1 MDAAVIDTTGLEA
14 VLAAPV
20 PFVGL
25 RRNYYG
31 AIVVDPAS
39 HFSSYTAIQSQN
51 PSSRRDNE
59 RHYKTMSFVELVALP
74 IKELAAPTGC
84 HLFVW
89 TSGPFLPQALK
100 LIEAWGF
107 KYSTRAFTWLKT
119 RRGWERGDPLL
130 ESDFPVG
137 LGLTV
142 RHQTEIVLLAR
153 RGNCRR
159 QRKDIRELILAPRR
173 EHSRKPDEFYRRVEA
188 YCEGP
193 YADLFARECRPNWC
207 TWGDEV
213 DKFTGKKGERQ

>member
-1 MDAAVIDTTGLEA
+1 MTFSVIAFGSICSQNSQRRSPSRSKTRTTFRVTTWSRSPTPRWLRQSLSSGCSAKKSSWQVNNMDAAVANTTGLEVA
-14 VLAAPV
+14 LAAPA

-25 RRNYYG
+25 RRGYYG
-31 AIVVDPAS
+31 AIAVDPAS
-39 HFSSYTAIQSQN
+39 HFKSYTAIQSQN

-119 RRGWERGDPLL
+119 RRGWER
-130 ESDFPVG
+130 
-137 LGLTV
+137 
-142 RHQTEIVLLAR
+142 
-153 RGNCRR
+153 
-159 QRKDIRELILAPRR
+159 
-173 EHSRKPDEFYRRVEA
+173 
-188 YCEGP
+188 
-193 YADLFARECRPNWC
+193 
-207 TWGDEV
+207 
-213 DKFTGKKGERQ
+213 

>member
-1 MDAAVIDTTGLEA
+1 MLERPIILGMEPGA
-14 VLAAPV
+14 LSAPV

-25 RRNYYG
+25 QRRHYG
-31 AIVVDPAS
+31 AIAIDPAS
-39 HFSSYTAIQSQN
+39 RFKSYTAIQSQN

-59 RHYKTMSFVELVALP
+59 RHYKTMPFAELAALP

-89 TSGPFLPQALK
+89 TSGPFLPQALA

-153 RGNCRR
+153 PGN
-159 QRKDIRELILAPRR
+159 
-173 EHSRKPDEFYRRVEA
+173 SRAHVHD
-188 YCEGP
+188 
-193 YADLFARECRPNWC
+193 
-207 TWGDEV
+207 
-213 DKFTGKKGERQ
+213 